1 VEAFG
6 FEVASG
12 KKTRVD
18 GVGLW
23 RSWTRNFKTK
33 QLALLDL
40 IDNSLDAAVQGP
52 NCSYRNS
59 FNGRVHVYPDAYK
72 ASNGPA
78 TPTATTGLCIV
89 NNCVKAIRPLGEVL
103 EVYNSSKVHSGAGDI
118 GENGVG
124 LKQGCATLCDLSFV
138 LVKNGSDTNIELGI
152 IAKDLQK
159 EEGCYLPAFPFSI
172 AGSRSLKEQMIET
185 FSQPDNSDVANC
197 ISQYGAVSSASDF
210 NLIAGVERLCRHADS
225 SFFKDRYVFMVILD
239 KVRNGQAD
247 EYVRSAHDAQ
257 QQKIT
262 VNKLL
267 KDLWSEIPRTYLHVP
282 DEFEFMIDGKRA
294 EFKYWPKRLVE
305 LSSFAVNVN
314 KKIPWRSKFDTS
326 SNHPASYELRV
337 FIGFDGMKVTDST
350 AAKEASLY
358 VYSRQS
364 GRLISHRPDA
374 RTLLGLTAGGTDF
387 CQGLTVIID
396 DFGGNLPLNPTKQ
409 EGVFCVMHT
418 LTSIFILEILTYS
431 PVHL

>member
-1 VEAFG
+1 MNNAT
-6 FEVASG
+6 G

-18 GVGLW
+18 GIGLW

-52 NCSYRNS
+52 NCSYRNL
-59 FNGRVHVYPDAYK
+59 FNGRVHIYPDTYK

-78 TPTATTGLCIV
+78 TAPTTTTGLCIM

-138 LVKNGSDTNIELGI
+138 LVKNESDDNIELGI
-152 IAKDLQK
+152 VAKDLQK

-172 AGSRSLKEQMIET
+172 AGSRSLKDQMIET
-185 FSQPDNSDVANC
+185 FSQPDNADVANC
-197 ISQYGAVSSASDF
+197 IAQYGAVSSASDS

-257 QQKIT
+257 QKIT

-282 DEFEFMIDGKRA
+282 NEFEFMIGGKRA

-314 KKIPWRSKFDTS
+314 KKIPWQSKFDTS

-396 DFGGNLPLNPTKQ
+396 DIGGNLPLNPTKQ
-409 EGVFCVMHT
+409 EGVFCVM
-418 LTSIFILEILTYS
+418 LIVLPPFFIREILTYS
-431 PVHL
+431 LVHL

>member
-1 VEAFG
+1 MNKS
-6 FEVASG
+6 SG

-18 GVGLW
+18 GIGLW

-40 IDNSLDAAVQGP
+40 IDNSLDAAIQGP
-52 NCSYRNS
+52 NCGYQNS
-59 FNGRVHVYPDAYK
+59 FNGRVHVYPDTYK

-78 TPTATTGLCIV
+78 TAPTTTTGLCIV
-89 NNCVKAIRPLGEVL
+89 NNCVKAIRPLEKVL

-138 LVKNGSDTNIELGI
+138 LVKNGSDANIELGI

-159 EEGCYLPAFPFSI
+159 EEGCYLPAFPFSYRRE
-172 AGSRSLKEQMIET
+172 AGSRSLKEQMIEK
-185 FSQPDNSDVANC
+185 FSQPGNEDVANC
-197 ISQYGAVSSASDF
+197 IAQYGAASSASGS
-210 NLIAGVERLCRHADS
+210 NLIVGVERLCQHTDS
-225 SFFKDRYVFMVILD
+225 TFFNDRYVFMVILD
-239 KVRNGQAD
+239 KVHNGQAD
-247 EYVRSAHDAQ
+247 EYVPSKLDAR
-257 QQKIT
+257 QKIT

-267 KDLWSEIPRTYLHVP
+267 KDLWSEIPRTYLHIP
-282 DEFEFMIDGKRA
+282 NEFEFMIGGKRA
-294 EFKYWPKRLVE
+294 EFKYWPQRLVE
-305 LSSFAVNVN
+305 LSSFTVNVN
-314 KKIPWRSKFDTS
+314 KTIPWQSKFDTS
-326 SNHPASYELRV
+326 NNHPASYELRV

-350 AAKEASLY
+350 AAKEASLC

-396 DFGGNLPLNPTKQ
+396 DIGGNLPLNPTKQ
-409 EGVFCVMHT
+409 EGVFCVMF
-418 LTSIFILEILTYS
+418 IFLPLFFLCEILTIS
-431 PVHL
+431 LVHF